1 MKTLKK
7 TSTIGLMGVAIICG
21 LPLSARAD
29 SAVVQTATQSAV
41 INGDNNQIIQVINQV
56 NGRRSRR
63 GRGADRSRN
72 NAVVQDAY
80 QGAAISGSGNISV
93 QETTQA
99 SRANGGKPNQ
109 GKGRRWQQ
117 RDDDGKDKSGK
128 GHKKRSWKRSWKSW

>member
-7 TSTIGLMGVAIICG
+7 TSTIGLMGAVIFCG

-56 NGRRSRR
+56 SGRRGGS
-63 GRGADRSRN
+63 RSRN

-93 QETTQA
+93 QETTQE
-99 SRANGGKPNQ
+99 SRMNDGKLNQ
-109 GKGRRWQQ
+109 GKGQRWQQ
-117 RDDDGKDKSGK
+117 RDDDGKGKYGK
-128 GHKKRSWKRSWKSW
+128 GHKKGRGKGHGKHGDDD